1 MNKKMFITVGGIMY
15 HDKRKNQQYYTFDH
29 YCNRETEL
37 LEVEVV
43 KVCRVNVQIL
53 TPNGFGEPH
62 VLSVPPF
69 KFEED
74 NYGYLPVSTSQFVY
88 ESEEQFHLCTLIE
101 AIQFA
106 KMELHYM
113 LHTLNANGPIRR
125 AFGDEY
131 ASGELQSCI
140 QDLDRNNADIRKA
153 YNTYRN
159 DRKNP
164 S

>member
-1 MNKKMFITVGGIMY
+1 MSKKMFITVGGIMY

-69 KFEED
+69 KFEQD
-74 NYGYLPVSTSQFVY
+74 RHGYPSVSTTQFVY
-88 ESEEQFHLCTLIE
+88 ESKEQFNLCALVE

-106 KMELHYM
+106 KFHLNYM
-113 LHTLNANGPIRR
+113 LNTVDPNGTIHRV
-125 AFGDEY
+125 FGDEY
-131 ASGELQSCI
+131 ASGELKACI

-153 YNTYRN
+153 YNTYMN